1 MVPEINEITQDGQ
14 VVPEVPQMSKKLA
27 LFLLEVS
34 SDVGHGYFLHWKL
47 VPSLAIGTSSTG
59 S

>member
-1 MVPEINEITQDGQ
+1 MVPEIKEMTQDGQ
-14 VVPEVPQMSKKLA
+14 VVPGVPQMFKKLA
-27 LFLLEVS
+27 LSLLEVS

-47 VPSLAIGTSSTG
+47 VPSLAIFTSSTG